1 MESSSRLLSLL
12 TEDLLDNVLD
22 KLAGVDSDCKS
33 FRTVCKAF
41 HQVESTHRTF
51 LKVLRPE
58 FLPNLLNNYTSVD
71 TLDLSVCPR
80 IDDRSVAALLNGK
93 TSIDLSW
100 TRGLKRLVLSRTVG
114 LRWAGLELLLG
125 SCTRLESLDLSGC
138 GGFGDREAAV
148 VSCVV
153 GLKEVKMD
161 RCFRVSDF
169 GLAKIVVGCE
179 KLEKLSLKWC
189 NEISDIGI
197 DLLSKKC
204 VLLKHLDIS
213 YTKVSSTSI
222 WFFVCYGIL
231 SMIKCNLST

>member
-1 MESSSRLLSLL
+1 MESTSRLLSLF
-12 TEDLLDNVLD
+12 TDDLLANVLD
-22 KLAGVDSDCKS
+22 KLADVDSDCKS
-33 FRTVCKAF
+33 FRAVCKAF
-41 HQVESTHRTF
+41 HQVESTHRTS

-58 FLPNLLNNYTSVD
+58 FLPSLLNNYTSVD

-80 IDDRSVAALLNGK
+80 IDDRSLAALLNGK

-100 TRGLKRLVLSRTVG
+100 TRRLKRLVLSGTVG
-114 LRWAGLELLLG
+114 LRWEGLELLLG
-125 SCTRLESLDLSGC
+125 SCTRLESLDLSSC
-138 GGFGDREAAV
+138 VGFGDREAAV

-189 NEISDIGI
+189 DEISDIGI

-213 YTKVSSTSI
+213 YTKVCITFI
-222 WFFVCYGIL
+222 WLFFCLFVILPIL
-231 SMIKCNLST
+231 SLL